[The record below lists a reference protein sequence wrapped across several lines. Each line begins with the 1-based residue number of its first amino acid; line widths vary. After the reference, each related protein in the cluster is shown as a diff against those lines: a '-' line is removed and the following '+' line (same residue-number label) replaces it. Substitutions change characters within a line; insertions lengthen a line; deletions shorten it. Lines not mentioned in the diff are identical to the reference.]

1 MNNLSMA
8 YEEALSK
15 LKQESGAQTEQIVR
29 SVLEVKNGLAEFEAV
44 VDELEI
50 KRKDKAQLVALMVE
64 QSSDL
69 VAIMCSL
76 LGKRFK
82 TEVMPLVE
90 QVIEDAKRSRH
101 MQ

>member
-1 MNNLSMA
+1 MSNLSMA

-15 LKQESGAQTEQIVR
+15 LRSESGAQTEQLVR
-29 SVLEVKNGLAEFEAV
+29 SVLEVKNGLAEFEAAV
-44 VDELEI
+44 EELEI
-50 KRKDKAQLVALMVE
+50 RQKDKAHLVALMVD
-64 QSSDL
+64 QTSDL

-82 TEVMPLVE
+82 AEIMPLVE
-90 QVIEDAKRSRH
+90 QVIEDARRSRH